1 MFTTEELYAL
11 LGKKDAET
19 IAKEFTD
26 ALNAALDKKENER
39 KAKEEAERKVKEA
52 AAKKIADTKLMCD
65 HISNYIKVYYPNFPI
80 DTVKVDYET
89 LVEAFDHVFNDKQII
104 SEIKNL
110 MRIYDTLGG
119 ISAANKIPTVDT
131 AKITAN
137 DKAKITFD
145 DGAITSATDPII
157 TFLAANKLL

>member
-39 KAKEEAERKVKEA
+39 IAKEEAERKAKEA

-80 DTVKVDYET
+80 DTVKVDHET

-110 MRIYDTLGG
+110 MRIYDTVNNAS
-119 ISAANKIPTVDT
+119 ITSKAPSVHTVKITPEDHMASAA
-131 AKITAN
+131 
-137 DKAKITFD
+137 
-145 DGAITSATDPII
+145 DPIVS
-157 TFLAANKLL
+157 FLAANKLL

>member
-26 ALNAALDKKENER
+26 ALNAAIEKQETEL
-39 KAKEEAERKVKEA
+39 KAKEEAARKAKEA

-65 HISNYIKVYYPNFPI
+65 HVANYIKVYYPNFPI
-80 DTVKVDYET
+80 DTIKVDYET
-89 LVEAFDHVFNDKQII
+89 LVEAFDHVFNDKKLI
-104 SEIKNL
+104 SEVKNL

-119 ISAANKIPTVDT
+119 ASVANKIPTVDT

-137 DKAKITFD
+137 D
-145 DGAITSATDPII
+145 TSVTSTTDPII
-157 TFLAANKLL
+157 AFLTANKLL